1 MPMPSGANDLTLGG
15 VLADLGALGEEDC
28 SPAMRDILE
37 KLVSWWIGAG
47 CPSGKQSGG
56 TAYQAV
62 YFGDNKFWGG
72 KPSDPP
78 NPDELL
84 DIGGTTA
91 QKVIWGID
99 PDGGHTLDAS
109 GTALTLTLKV
119 TKYTFDALNFVSAV
133 DADVSVVY
141 NTGTECA

>member
-1 MPMPSGANDLTLGG
+1 MSVPAGSNALSLGRGVIDVSSFGEDVPDSVRNAFAIVNETL
-15 VLADLGALGEEDC
+15 V
-28 SPAMRDILE
+28 
-37 KLVSWWIGAG
+37 GAG
-47 CPSGKQSGG
+47 WLCPARSGDNV
-56 TAYQAV
+56 YQAV
-62 YFGDNKFWGG
+62 IYRDNKLWGG
-72 KPSDPP
+72 KPSDPL

-84 DIGGTTA
+84 DTGGTTA

-109 GTALTLTLKV
+109 GTTLTLTLKV

-133 DADVSVVY
+133 DADVAVVY